1 MKPRVE
7 IFSQGDEVVSGQIV
21 DSNAAWLA
29 SHLNDMGFQVIRN
42 SAVGDDLAH
51 LQALLLEIAERA
63 DCCVCTGGLGP
74 TVDDLTAEAVSIAF
88 QKPLVLDEAA
98 LSQIRAYF
106 NQRQREMAAS
116 NIKQALLPEG
126 SVRLDNHW
134 GTASGFAIQ
143 FKQCWFY
150 FMPGV
155 PAEMKQMFRYGIQ
168 PRLRDDFIKIVPDT
182 LIILRLL
189 GLGESD
195 IQQKLSGLTLPDKV
209 RLGFRTTTDD
219 IEVKLLFPAA
229 FHASER
235 RKVVNDLAACL
246 GDSVYCI
253 ETGDK
258 YTSLQAM
265 IAESLQQKN
274 LQLTLIESISCGA
287 ISARFAGYPCLR
299 QAQIYPDLDSVRANK
314 FMKEVAREL
323 AEPMLALADNILCL
337 VQLYSDEN
345 QQLLSYLKGPS
356 GERYHERFLTGTSGQ
371 KQQRATVV
379 ALDLI
384 RTYLKK

>member
-7 IFSQGDEVVSGQIV
+7 IFSQGEEVVSGQIV

-29 SHLNDMGFQVIRN
+29 SRLNDMGFRVIRH

-74 TVDDLTAEAVSIAF
+74 TVDDLTAEAVSYAF
-88 QKPLVLDEAA
+88 QRPLLLDEEA
-98 LSQIRAYF
+98 LSQIQAYF
-106 NQRQREMAAS
+106 KQRQREMAAS

-126 SVRLDNHW
+126 SIRLDNHW
-134 GTASGFAIQ
+134 GTAPGFAIQ

-155 PAEMKQMFRYGIQ
+155 PSEMKQMFNHSIT
-168 PRLRDDFIKIVPDT
+168 PRLRHDFTLNPDT

-195 IQQKLSGLTLPDKV
+195 IQQKLSDWTLPDKV
-209 RLGFRTTTDD
+209 RLGFRTTADD
-219 IEVKLLFPAA
+219 IEVKLFFPAA
-229 FHASER
+229 FNESER
-235 RKVVNDLAACL
+235 GKVVNALAAYL

-253 ETGDK
+253 ETGGRH
-258 YTSLQAM
+258 TSLHAM

-274 LQLTLIESISCGA
+274 LQLTLIESISSGA
-287 ISARFAGYPCLR
+287 ISARFAGHSCLR
-299 QAQIYPDLDSVRANK
+299 LAQIYPNLDGVWADKS
-314 FMKEVAREL
+314 MKYVAHEL
-323 AEPMLALADNILCL
+323 AEPVLALADNIVCL
-337 VQLYSDEN
+337 VQLYTDEK
-345 QQLLSYLKGPS
+345 QQLFSYLKGSS
-356 GERYHERFLTGTSGQ
+356 GEICHERFLTGTIEQ
-371 KQQRATVV
+371 KQQRATIV

>member
-7 IFSQGDEVVSGQIV
+7 IFSQGEEVVSGQIV

-29 SHLNDMGFQVIRN
+29 SHLNDMGFRVIRH

-74 TVDDLTAEAVSIAF
+74 TVDDLTAEAVSYAF
-88 QKPLVLDEAA
+88 QRPLLLDEEA
-98 LSQIRAYF
+98 LSQIQAYF
-106 NQRQREMAAS
+106 KQRQREMAES

-126 SVRLDNHW
+126 SIRLDNHW
-134 GTASGFAIQ
+134 GTAPGFAIQ

-155 PAEMKQMFRYGIQ
+155 PAEMKQMFTHSIQ
-168 PRLRDDFIKIVPDT
+168 PRLRHDFKLNPDT

-189 GLGESD
+189 GIGESD
-195 IQQKLSGLTLPDKV
+195 IQQKLSGWTLPDKV
-209 RLGFRTTTDD
+209 RLGFRTTADD

-229 FHASER
+229 FNESER
-235 RKVVNDLAACL
+235 CKVVDALAACL

-253 ETGDK
+253 DTGDRQP
-258 YTSLQAM
+258 SLHAM

-274 LQLTLIESISCGA
+274 LQLALIESISSGA
-287 ISARFAGYPCLR
+287 ISARFVGHPCLR
-299 QAQIYPDLDSVRANK
+299 QAHIYPDLDSMRADK
-314 FMKEVAREL
+314 PMEYAAREL
-323 AEPMLALADNILCL
+323 AESMLALADNIVCL
-337 VQLYSDEN
+337 VQLYTDEK

-356 GERYHERFLTGTSGQ
+356 GEICHERFLTGTIEQ